1 MTFNENSRVKL
12 PSVLH
17 LNRLGYQYLSLK
29 GAVRDGVTN
38 IFTDIFKESIAKI
51 NPHIEQEDS
60 DRLLSEIRF
69 ALENEDLGKTF
80 YERLIDQSGHKIID
94 FANLY

>member
-1 MTFNENSRVKL
+1 MTFNEDYRVKL

-29 GAVRDGVTN
+29 GAVWDKSTN
-38 IFTDIFKESIAKI
+38 IFTDIFKDSIAKI
-51 NPHIEQEDS
+51 NPELEAGDL

-69 ALENEDLGKTF
+69 TLENEDLGKAF
-80 YERLIDQSGHKIID
+80 YDSITRSIE
-94 FANLY
+94 